1 LRVIGWTNKSAN
13 WLIYLG
19 DVIMGEKYYWV
30 LGFCCGFIAI
40 VIVTLIIAN
49 IKKKKNTYTEYDERQ
64 ILARGKAYKS
74 AFLVLVGYIIACA
87 LVNVLE
93 INWAELSVQMFIGLF
108 LSTAVFV
115 GVSIFNDAYF
125 TSNKGRKS
133 LLGSLGFVAGAECL
147 GIAFDNKTFVTNG
160 IANLDIIPI
169 IVMIWA
175 ISIFVMVVIK
185 TIIDKK
191 AVEE

>member
-1 LRVIGWTNKSAN
+1 
-13 WLIYLG
+13 
-19 DVIMGEKYYWV
+19 MGEKYYWV
-30 LGFCCGFIAI
+30 LGFCCGFIAV

-115 GVSIFNDAYF
+115 GISILNDAYF
-125 TSNKGRKS
+125 TSNKGRRS
-133 LLGSLGFVAGAECL
+133 LLGSLAFVAGAECL
-147 GIAFDNKTFVTNG
+147 GIAFGNKTFVTNG
-160 IANLDIIPI
+160 IANLDVIPI

>member
-1 LRVIGWTNKSAN
+1 M
-13 WLIYLG
+13 LI
-19 DVIMGEKYYWV
+19 
-30 LGFCCGFIAI
+30 
-40 VIVTLIIAN
+40 
-49 IKKKKNTYTEYDERQ
+49 
-64 ILARGKAYKS
+64 
-74 AFLVLVGYIIACA
+74 GYIIACA

-115 GVSIFNDAYF
+115 GMSILNDAYF
-125 TSNKGRKS
+125 TSNKGRRS
-133 LLGSLGFVAGAECL
+133 LLGSLAFVAGAECL
-147 GIAFDNKTFVTNG
+147 GIAFGNKTFVTNG

>member
-1 LRVIGWTNKSAN
+1 MNDRFLHGAR
-13 WLIYLG
+13 LINRHFF
-19 DVIMGEKYYWV
+19 V
-30 LGFCCGFIAI
+30 LI
-40 VIVTLIIAN
+40 
-49 IKKKKNTYTEYDERQ
+49 
-64 ILARGKAYKS
+64 
-74 AFLVLVGYIIACA
+74 GYIIACA

-133 LLGSLGFVAGAECL
+133 LLGPLAFVVGAECL

-160 IANLDIIPI
+160 IANLGIIPI
-169 IVMIWA
+169 ITMIWS

>member
-1 LRVIGWTNKSAN
+1 
-13 WLIYLG
+13 
-19 DVIMGEKYYWV
+19 
-30 LGFCCGFIAI
+30 
-40 VIVTLIIAN
+40 
-49 IKKKKNTYTEYDERQ
+49 
-64 ILARGKAYKS
+64 
-74 AFLVLVGYIIACA
+74 
-87 LVNVLE
+87 
-93 INWAELSVQMFIGLF
+93 MFIGLF

-133 LLGSLGFVAGAECL
+133 LLGPLAFVVGAECL
-147 GIAFDNKTFVTNG
+147 GIAFDNKIFVTNG

>member
-1 LRVIGWTNKSAN
+1 
-13 WLIYLG
+13 
-19 DVIMGEKYYWV
+19 M
-30 LGFCCGFIAI
+30 
-40 VIVTLIIAN
+40 
-49 IKKKKNTYTEYDERQ
+49 
-64 ILARGKAYKS
+64 
-74 AFLVLVGYIIACA
+74 
-87 LVNVLE
+87 
-93 INWAELSVQMFIGLF
+93 
-108 LSTAVFV
+108 
-115 GVSIFNDAYF
+115 
-125 TSNKGRKS
+125 
-133 LLGSLGFVAGAECL
+133 

>member
-1 LRVIGWTNKSAN
+1 
-13 WLIYLG
+13 
-19 DVIMGEKYYWV
+19 MGEKYYWV
-30 LGFCCGFIAI
+30 LGFCCGFIAV

-49 IKKKKNTYTEYDERQ
+49 IKRKKNTYTEYDERQ
-64 ILARGKAYKS
+64 VLARGKAYKS
-74 AFLVLVGYIIACA
+74 AFFVLIGYIIACA

-115 GVSIFNDAYF
+115 GISIFNDAYF
-125 TSNKGRKS
+125 KGRKS
-133 LLGSLGFVAGAECL
+133 LLGVLAFIAGAEYL
-147 GIAFDNKTFVTNG
+147 GIAFGEKTFVTNG